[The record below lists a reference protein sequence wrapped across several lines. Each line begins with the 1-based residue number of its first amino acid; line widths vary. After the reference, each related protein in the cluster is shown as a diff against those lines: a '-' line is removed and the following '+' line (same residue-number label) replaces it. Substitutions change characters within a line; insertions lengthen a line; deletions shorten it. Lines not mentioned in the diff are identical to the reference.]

1 MKILVVKLSAFG
13 DLIHTLSALDDL
25 LARPEVDEV
34 HWLVDERF
42 AFATEVFP
50 PQVKVHSVALKGD
63 APLHAAWQMIR
74 KLRREHFDAVLDLQG
89 LIKSGLIARA
99 IARPVYGF
107 DRRFSPEWPNRLLV
121 SCVSFDPADRHVVQ
135 KYRRIA
141 AAPFAD
147 RRDPVPYAPPH
158 IQKNEAIQQAG
169 AAMLAELQL
178 QPQGYTVMHI
188 GGGWQ
193 TKQLPFGTWREVIGA
208 IQAEGSTCLLSWG
221 NDAEQQKANELAG
234 VTGATVLP
242 RRLAMMPL
250 CGLLLH
256 ARTVIGTD
264 TGLLHLAAA
273 LAAPTVTYW
282 GPSAS
287 WNSAP
292 LGEYDVQVE
301 SNPEC
306 GPCFKRECNEF
317 VCLPAL
323 KAEAIV
329 QAWREVKI

>member
-1 MKILVVKLSAFG
+1 MKLLIVKLSAFG
-13 DLIHTLSALDDL
+13 DIIHSLPALDDL

-42 AFATEVFP
+42 AFVTEVFP
-50 PQVKVHSVALKGD
+50 PHVTVHKVALKGD
-63 APLHAAWQMIR
+63 APLREAWRMIR
-74 KLRREHFDAVLDLQG
+74 KLRRLRFDGVLDLQG

-99 IARPVYGF
+99 IATPVFGF
-107 DRRFSPEWPNRLLV
+107 DHRFSPEWPNRLLV
-121 SCVSFDPADRHVVQ
+121 SCVSFTEQDRHVVQ

-147 RRDPVPYAPPH
+147 HRDPIPYAPPH
-158 IQKNEAIQQAG
+158 IELSDSMQQAKDNI
-169 AAMLAELQL
+169 LAELQL
-178 QPQGYTVMHI
+178 QPQSYTVLHI

-193 TKQLPFGTWREVIGA
+193 TKQLPLGTWQEVIGQIA
-208 IQAEGSTCLLSWG
+208 AAGSTCLLSWG
-221 NDAEQQKANELAG
+221 NEEERQKAAELTK

-250 CGLLLH
+250 CGLLSA

-273 LAAPTVTYW
+273 LQTPTVTFW

-292 LGEYDVQVE
+292 LGEYDVHVE

-306 GPCFKRECNEF
+306 GPCFQRECDNF

-323 KAEAIV
+323 KADVIV
-329 QAWREVKI
+329 QAWREVQE